1 MNMNSSPKHYLF
13 FASLSYAYSILRP
26 LQAEIRRRGDVA
38 AWFLEES
45 CPDLLET
52 DEMRLKTIEEVMDYQ
67 PYAVF
72 APGNWVYDF
81 FPGIKVEVFHGYP
94 MRKRIEKI
102 DDHFSLRGW
111 FDIYCTQGE
120 SSTPYFTELEQKH
133 RYFKIYE
140 TGWCKVD
147 SFFNPQLPPEPTRQV
162 PTILYAPTFTRGISS
177 AWELAPVIGR
187 LAKEK
192 PWRWIITFHP
202 KLDDP
207 ELKQQYARLAETL
220 TNVEF
225 RLVNKGL
232 ETFRESDALLCDS
245 SSLIVEY
252 MMLDKPVVTF
262 RNTHPGPFL
271 LDVQREE
278 EVGPALE
285 QALTRPARLME
296 EIHRYTSFHE
306 RHRDGQNSA
315 RVLDAVDDFA
325 AHYQGRIRRKPLNLF
340 RKLKLRWKLKLW
352 KPL

>member
-52 DEMRLKTIEEVMDYQ
+52 DEMRLKTIEEVMNYQ

-72 APGNWVYDF
+72 APGNWIYDF

-285 QALTRPARLME
+285 QALTRPATLME

>member
-147 SFFNPQLPPEPTRQV
+147 SFFNPQLLPEPTRQV

-285 QALTRPARLME
+285 QALTRPATLME

>member
-52 DEMRLKTIEEVMDYQ
+52 DEMRLKTIEEVMNYQ

-140 TGWCKVD
+140 TGWCKVY

-285 QALTRPARLME
+285 QALTRPATLME

>member
-1 MNMNSSPKHYLF
+1 M
-13 FASLSYAYSILRP
+13 
-26 LQAEIRRRGDVA
+26 
-38 AWFLEES
+38 
-45 CPDLLET
+45 
-52 DEMRLKTIEEVMDYQ
+52 
-67 PYAVF
+67 
-72 APGNWVYDF
+72 
-81 FPGIKVEVFHGYP
+81 
-94 MRKRIEKI
+94 
-102 DDHFSLRGW
+102 
-111 FDIYCTQGE
+111 
-120 SSTPYFTELEQKH
+120 
-133 RYFKIYE
+133 
-140 TGWCKVD
+140 
-147 SFFNPQLPPEPTRQV
+147 
-162 PTILYAPTFTRGISS
+162 
-177 AWELAPVIGR
+177 
-187 LAKEK
+187 
-192 PWRWIITFHP
+192 
-202 KLDDP
+202 
-207 ELKQQYARLAETL
+207 AETL

-285 QALTRPARLME
+285 QALTRPATLME

>member
-202 KLDDP
+202 NLDDP

-232 ETFRESDALLCDS
+232 ETCRESDALLCDS

-285 QALTRPARLME
+285 QALTRPATLME

>member
-285 QALTRPARLME
+285 QALTRPATLME

>member
-1 MNMNSSPKHYLF
+1 MKSSQKHYLL
-13 FASLSYAYSILRP
+13 FASLSYAYSIMRP

-38 AWFLEES
+38 AWYLEES
-45 CPDLLET
+45 CPDLLES
-52 DEMRLKTIEEVMDYQ
+52 DELRLKSIDEVMAYN

-81 FPGIKVEVFHGYP
+81 FPGVKVEVFHGYP

-120 SSTPYFTELEQKH
+120 SSTPYFTELEQKN

-147 SFFNPQLPPEPTRQV
+147 SFFDPQLPPEQPREV
-162 PTILYAPTFTRGISS
+162 PVVLYAPTFTKGISS
-177 AWELAPVIGR
+177 AWALAPTIER

-207 ELKQQYARLAETL
+207 ELKAQYARMAEAL
-220 TNVEF
+220 PNVDF

-232 ETFRESDALLCDS
+232 ETFRESDVLLCDS

-271 LDVQREE
+271 LDVQQEH
-278 EVGPALE
+278 EVAPALE
-285 QALTRPARLME
+285 KALTRPTQLME

-315 RVLDAVDDFA
+315 RVLDAVDDFV

-352 KPL
+352 KGI